1 MGDDQPRSRPIVHP
15 FLPSVAMVIPLE
27 SCPVLPPVLDSFA
40 VIIPV
45 HNAVQTAQ
53 RRQVFLETLASI
65 AQALAYFDEHYP
77 YRDRVTWEAMLID
90 DGSTDGT
97 LDAIVDWSRDRAGW
111 GLVRHSTNRGP
122 GAARNSGVGASR
134 GAAIFFC
141 DSDDRYAPEHF
152 FVGFAALNAPLPP
165 HISAADSPIPG
176 IAPRYPG
183 TVKTAIAF
191 SDPVHPDWK
200 HALENTL
207 VQNRAVRREIHEF
220 VGGFPEVE
228 LFKKG
233 YEDSAYDYLSSRFG
247 ATVYLPIATVE
258 YRRHPGNAFDRQL
271 QKFQNPLNA
280 VTNHMAPEELVKL
293 QRQGE
298 IVEQQLQKLQEK
310 IQKS

>member
-1 MGDDQPRSRPIVHP
+1 
-15 FLPSVAMVIPLE
+15 MVITLD

-40 VIIPV
+40 VVIPV

-65 AQALAYFDEHYP
+65 AQALTYFDAHYP
-77 YRDRVTWEAMLID
+77 YRDRATWEAILID

-97 LDAIVDWSRDRAGW
+97 LDAIVDWCRDRAGW

-122 GAARNSGVGASR
+122 GAARNSGVGATR

-165 HISAADSPIPG
+165 HIPADTAPDSPIPG

-191 SDPVHPDWK
+191 SDPIHPDWQY
-200 HALENTL
+200 ALQQTL
-207 VQNRAVRREIHEF
+207 LQNRAVRRELHQF
-220 VGGFPEVE
+220 VGGFPETD
-228 LFKKG
+228 LFRRSD
-233 YEDSAYDYLSSRFG
+233 EDNAYNYICGHFASSVF
-247 ATVYLPIATVE
+247 VPVKTVE
-258 YRRHPGNAFDRQL
+258 YWRHPGNAFDRQL
-271 QKFQNPLNA
+271 SQFQRPMSEA
-280 VTNHMAPEELVKL
+280 T
-293 QRQGE
+293 QRLTPQDWERMRNQGIFARDKVIE
-298 IVEQQLQKLQEK
+298 LQEK